1 MKSRSNRGTF
11 ESYARRSEPL
21 LLAAAVLFCVVYA
34 WPIIDLELRPGLRDL
49 CFLTQWVIW
58 GVFLLDYLF
67 RLYLAPQRAAFV
79 KANLFDLA
87 IILLPMFRPLR
98 LLRVLVLLRY
108 LGKEAEANLQGQ
120 VAWYAVSSAFMVVF
134 IGALAE
140 LSAEQQVPGAVIVDF
155 PTALWWAITTVT
167 TVGYGDTYPVSLEGR
182 IVAVMLM
189 LYGIGLLGT
198 VTGMLASWLVEKV
211 DAADA
216 LRDSFRDEEIAED
229 SRQSIA
235 KLEAEI
241 SALRADLAELVAL
254 SGGRVGGVADPSG
267 VEGSGSVENSP
278 KN

>member
-1 MKSRSNRGTF
+1 MKK
-11 ESYARRSEPL
+11 SEPL
-21 LLAAAVLFCVVYA
+21 LLVAAVLFCVVYA

-49 CFLTQWVIW
+49 CFTTQWVIW
-58 GVFLLDYLF
+58 GIFLVDYLL
-67 RLYLAPQRAAFV
+67 RLYLAPKRLAFV

-98 LLRVLVLLRY
+98 LLRVLVLMSY
-108 LGKEAEANLQGQ
+108 LGKEAESNFQGQ
-120 VAWYAVSSAFMVVF
+120 VAWYAASSAFMVVF

-140 LSAEQQVPGAVIVDF
+140 LSVEQEVPGAVIVDF

-167 TVGYGDTYPVSLEGR
+167 TVGYGDTYPVSLAGR

-189 LYGIGLLGT
+189 LYGIGLLGA

-216 LRDSFRDEEIAED
+216 LRDSLRDEEIAAD

-235 KLEAEI
+235 QLEAEI
-241 SALRADLAELVAL
+241 TALRSDIAKLVAH
-254 SGGRVGGVADPSG
+254 SAQYAGTNGDPSA
-267 VEGSGSVENSP
+267 VHEASSRQDSTTN
-278 KN
+278 